1 MVTGKIAAM
10 HELVKSIFTG
20 KWKSFKIFK
29 RSGDVRLS
37 SRERFV
43 QFEFEADAR
52 LTISTYENGGV
63 ADTATADRWN
73 VELKGKRHYMQIP
86 QLKTV
91 YEVITVNHTV
101 MVLADTVTGEKTFFA
116 RDHNWEA
123 YLKANEKII
132 I

>member
-1 MVTGKIAAM
+1 M
-10 HELVKSIFTG
+10 HELVKSMFTG

-37 SRERFV
+37 NRQRFQ
-43 QFEFEADAR
+43 QFEFDSAEK
-52 LTISTYENGGV
+52 LTISNYENAEV
-63 ADTATADRWN
+63 TDTATADAWS
-73 VELKGKRHYMQIP
+73 VEFKGKRHYMHIP
-86 QLKTV
+86 PLKIT

-123 YLKANEKII
+123 YLKANEKIVL
-132 I
+132 